1 MAKALISKKR
11 KRSRKTSKVNSSVRI
26 ENWSP
31 SQEAILNPNIMRE
44 GLAAA
49 LAEGDREAIV
59 EILQGWIAALNVRF
73 TMDQLE
79 EITGVSRRALY
90 NISKPDSNPTLETVM
105 GIVRAAK
112 AAA

>member
-1 MAKALISKKR
+1 MGKAMTSKKR
-11 KRSRKTSKVNSSVRI
+11 KLSQKPSTANASVRL
-26 ENWSP
+26 EEWSP
-31 SQEAILNPNIMRE
+31 SQEIILNPQVMRE

-49 LAEGDREAIV
+49 LADGDREGII
-59 EILQGWIAALNVRF
+59 EILQGWIAALNSRF

-90 NISKPDSNPTLETVM
+90 NLNKPDSNPTLETLM

-112 AAA
+112 SAA